1 MEKEKKSIL
10 IVDDEPDLRDALA
23 DMLDAEGYG
32 VLVAK
37 DGKEGLDT
45 ALAQKPDLILLD
57 VMMPNMDGFGVLDE
71 LRKDEWGKSVKV
83 IFLTVLNDAQ
93 SISRAMEGEGYT
105 YLVKTEWDLAEI
117 VKAVEE
123 RLGS

>member
-1 MEKEKKSIL
+1 MGKEKKTIL

-23 DMLDAEGYG
+23 DMLGAEGYN

-37 DGKEGLDT
+37 DGKEGLGT

-71 LRKDEWGKSVKV
+71 LRKDEWGKNAKV

-105 YLVKTEWDLAEI
+105 YLVKTEWDLAGI